1 MSDWD
6 DDMYD
11 DDEEELSFEEDDVQ
25 ESVDEAG
32 TDMESRYFWG
42 KELRQDEKLEQALQV
57 FQENID
63 RNDNSEYVFKST
75 KQALKVSIELG
86 DPAMIMHYLD
96 LFLKQLPQMGAS
108 YGDASFSKMLHRFDH
123 PIAGCSSELQKQ
135 VFDKFSAYLRS
146 SNSRNERLI
155 IRVELGRAG
164 VLLAE
169 QNYNEARS
177 LLQRLEE
184 AVTGSSEAIKSAYLL
199 EVIALEMVIASRG
212 EIDVEELSRLTK
224 MAENLGSSIPQSRI
238 VGIIKECSGLVAM
251 FDEDFQ
257 RANHCFQESFR
268 GFNECGDDRRVDVL
282 MKYIISNLLSES
294 EIDPFQSGDFQ
305 GFDHVSEIVKLMELY
320 RHVQETDIAKYNA
333 LLNDDEEFK
342 NMMQGN
348 LLAQFIPF
356 VTELVHVRFV
366 LGYLKL
372 FKRVSFRKLQEKLKI
387 HESELEVMLLKL
399 YGEGK
404 ISNYKLDMVAKT
416 VELCTG
422 SVLDPHISCTDVL
435 ERLQLF
441 QKDKLNLPSDDLGAD
456 SQERLQEL
464 LSTRFLTDPAPNSP
478 TIHTELASST
488 VISREALEPL
498 ITTPRSFE
506 SSEELFKELGNYLEY
521 IKSAIPSKAP
531 VKCSIIER
539 VRLDNQN
546 QEREKI
552 SQIEEGS
559 NRDHDHLIPEVVQF
573 TMMEN
578 LDMSSRE
585 QPAQELSEE
594 ELKDRKL
601 TSLHELVHELSCYYD
616 RVKRNFSDGLYAHRN
631 FGGDV
636 SE

>member
-11 DDEEELSFEEDDVQ
+11 DEEEELSFEEEDVQ
-25 ESVDEAG
+25 ESVDESG
-32 TDMESRYFWG
+32 PDMESRYFWG
-42 KELRQDEKLEQALQV
+42 KELRQDEKLQEALQV

-63 RNDNSEYVFKST
+63 KNDNPEYVFKST
-75 KQALKVSIELG
+75 KQAVKVSIELG
-86 DPAMIMHYLD
+86 DSAKIMRYLD
-96 LFLKQLPQMGAS
+96 LFFEQLLQMGAS
-108 YGDASFSKMLHRFDH
+108 YGEASFSKMLHRFDH

-135 VFDKFSAYLRS
+135 VYDKFSAYLRA
-146 SNSRNERLI
+146 SNSNNERLV

-169 QNYNEARS
+169 QNYNEALL
-177 LLQRLEE
+177 LLQKLEE

-199 EVIALEMVIASRG
+199 EVIALEMVIASQG

-224 MAENLGSSIPQSRI
+224 MANKLGSSIPQSRI
-238 VGIIKECSGLVAM
+238 VGIIKECAGLVAM

-257 RANHCFQESFR
+257 TANHCFQESFR

-305 GFDHVSEIVKLMELY
+305 GFDDVPEIVKLMELY

-333 LLNDDEEFK
+333 LLRDDEEFNK
-342 NMMQGN
+342 LMQGN

-366 LGYLKL
+366 LEYLQL
-372 FKRVSFRKLQEKLKI
+372 FKRVSFRKLQEKLEI
-387 HESELEVMLLKL
+387 QESELEVMLLKL

-404 ISNYKLDMVAKT
+404 INNYKLDMVAKT
-416 VELCTG
+416 VESCG
-422 SVLDPHISCTDVL
+422 GCVLDPHIRPTDVL

-441 QKDKLNLPSDDLGAD
+441 QKDKLNVPSDEFGAD

-464 LSTRFLTDPAPNSP
+464 LSTRFHTDPVPNSP
-478 TIHTELASST
+478 TIHTELPSST
-488 VISREALEPL
+488 IISKEVLEPL
-498 ITTPRSFE
+498 ISTPRSFE

-521 IKSAIPSKAP
+521 IKSAIPSKASI
-531 VKCSIIER
+531 KCSIIEKVKR
-539 VRLDNQN
+539 DSQK

-552 SQIEEGS
+552 SQIDEIG
-559 NRDHDHLIPEVVQF
+559 NTDHDHLIPEVVQF

-578 LDMSSRE
+578 LDVSDRE

-601 TSLHELVHELSCYYD
+601 NSLYELVHELSGYYD
-616 RVKRNFSDGLYAHRN
+616 SVKRNFSEGLCADRN
-631 FGGDV
+631 FGREV